1 MPIQETNAPTAR
13 IVVIHTSPATVEI
26 FGRLLREQLPAARFS
41 NILDDSILPELRD
54 NGGDIAAFAPRWEGY
69 ARTARAL
76 GADISLKAC
85 SSIGELC
92 APVEQALGLPAVRVD
107 AALAREAIQRAG
119 HGGRVAVVATLRSTP
134 V

>member
-1 MPIQETNAPTAR
+1 MHQPHGLSSFTP
-13 IVVIHTSPATVEI
+13 
-26 FGRLLREQLPAARFS
+26 RLPPSRSSAACCVSKLPAARIS

-54 NGGDIAAFAPRWEGY
+54 NGGDIAAIAPRWEGY

-76 GADISLKAC
+76 GADLILNAC
-85 SSIGELC
+85 LSIGELC
-92 APVEQALGLPAVRVD
+92 APVEQALGLPVVRVD

-119 HGGRVAVVATLRSTP
+119 RGGRVAVVATLQSTL